1 MIDVRIT
8 GLGTATPPLRVAQ
21 EESYQAYVNML
32 PLSGKAR
39 ALLQRVFVANNSI
52 GYRHFG
58 MESLG
63 DVLRNSQDDL
73 IARYQKYAVRTAVE
87 AANNALAGA
96 GLAPEDVDGI
106 VVNSCTGYLCPGL
119 TSYVSEALGLRP
131 EIRPFDLQG
140 MGCGGAVP
148 NLETAYNYLQ
158 AHPDHDVLS
167 IAVEICSAT
176 IFHGEAPDLLISN
189 ALFGDGAAAAVL
201 TNRPGQEGPCLKG
214 FASGLY
220 PQDRQH
226 LYYRTEQSKL
236 RNVLSVEV
244 PAVGAR
250 RAEEVIGRLLDENG
264 ITRRD
269 VDHWILHPGGQKVID
284 ALQQTLA
291 LPDEAVQPSR
301 KVLYEYG
308 NMSSASVL
316 FVLDKVAGNGNGTGN
331 GSGNGRVRPG
341 DIGVMCSFGAGF
353 GVYAAL
359 IEF

>member
-1 MIDVRIT
+1 VIDVRIA

-21 EESYQAYVNML
+21 EETYEAYVDML
-32 PLSGKAR
+32 PLSEKAK

-52 GYRHFG
+52 GFRHFG
-58 MESLG
+58 MESLA
-63 DVLRNSQDDL
+63 DVLRTSQDEL
-73 IARYQKYAVRTAVE
+73 IARYQKYAVQTAVE
-87 AANNALAGA
+87 AAEHALESA
-96 GLAPEDVDGI
+96 GLVPDDVDAI

-119 TSYVSEALGLRP
+119 TSYVAEALGLRS
-131 EIRPFDLQG
+131 EIRPYDLQG

-158 AHPDHDVLS
+158 AHQGRDVLS

-201 TNRPGQEGPCLKG
+201 TNRAGHDGPCLTG

-226 LYYRTEQSKL
+226 LYYRTEQSRL

-250 RAEEVIGRLLDENG
+250 RAEEVIGRLLDESG
-264 ITRRD
+264 VAQGD

-284 ALQQTLA
+284 SLQAALC
-291 LPDEAVQPSR
+291 LPDEAVLASR
-301 KVLYEYG
+301 RVLYEFG

-316 FVLDKVAGNGNGTGN
+316 FVLEDVL
-331 GSGNGRVRPG
+331 GSAQPRPG
-341 DIGVMCSFGAGF
+341 EIGVMCSFGAGF

-359 IEF
+359 VEF